1 MTIWKL
7 WDEAN
12 AEVKADIDNLTN
24 ERYILKLEQYIG
36 ELKAAKVND
45 AAMRE
50 EMIKFIECMN
60 TINVLNGQTIVKIKL
75 VRAAF
80 NLGLK
85 EAKELVEQYPA
96 LPF

>member
-7 WDEAN
+7 WDAAN
-12 AEVKADIDNLTN
+12 KEVNEDIHNLTN
-24 ERYILKLEQYIG
+24 ERYILKLEQHID
-36 ELKAAKVND
+36 ELNAAKVND
-45 AAMRE
+45 PVKRE
-50 EMIKFIECMN
+50 EIIKFIECMN
-60 TINVLNGQTIVKIKL
+60 GINVLNGQTIVKIKL

>member
-7 WDEAN
+7 WDAAN
-12 AEVKADIDNLTN
+12 KEVNEDILNLTN
-24 ERYILKLEQYIG
+24 ERYILKLEQHIE
-36 ELKAAKVND
+36 ELNAAKVND
-45 AAMRE
+45 PVKRE
-50 EMIKFIECMN
+50 EIIKFIECMN
-60 TINVLNGQTIVKIKL
+60 GINVLNGQTIVKIKL

-85 EAKELVEQYPA
+85 EAKDLVEQYPA

>member
-7 WDEAN
+7 WDAAN
-12 AEVKADIDNLTN
+12 EEVKADIHNLTN
-24 ERYILKLEQYIG
+24 ERYITKLEQHID
-36 ELKAAKVND
+36 ELNAAKVND
-45 AAMRE
+45 PAKRE

-60 TINVLNGQTIVKIKL
+60 GINVLNGQTIVKIKL

>member
-7 WDEAN
+7 WDAAN
-12 AEVKADIDNLTN
+12 KEVNEDILNLTN
-24 ERYILKLEQYIG
+24 ERYILKLEQHIE
-36 ELKAAKVND
+36 ELNAAKVND
-45 AAMRE
+45 PVKRE
-50 EMIKFIECMN
+50 EIIKFIECMN
-60 TINVLNGQTIVKIKL
+60 GINVLNGQTIVKIKL